1 MAFIELTTNTA
12 PVARRCIRSFA
23 APPLAHLRSS
33 RSAAALA
40 SLQQQEHVRIDA
52 TTSRI
57 TTHLEDVAAFALEV
71 ERLDTSLSRKL
82 VP

>member
-1 MAFIELTTNTA
+1 MAFIELTTSTA
-12 PVARRCIRSFA
+12 PAALRCIRSFA
-23 APPLAHLRSS
+23 APPFAHLRSS
-33 RSAAALA
+33 RSAATLA
-40 SLQQQEHVRIDA
+40 SLQQQEHERIDA

-57 TTHLEDVAAFALEV
+57 TTHLEEVAAFALEV